1 MVGNFLV
8 VNSKMC
14 EEDDISVLDWN
25 LEESARKMKLDRK
38 SFLQQDNDPQ
48 HTPRILTKNFHEN
61 KIKGLPR
68 LARSPGMNTIK
79 YSWTEVENIVK
90 TKKPKNHTELIS
102 IFQDAWLKMASSV
115 TMKLIECVLERIEA
129 FIKA

>member
-1 MVGNFLV
+1 MVGNFQV

-48 HTPRILTKNFHEN
+48 HTPRILTKNFH
-61 KIKGLPR
+61 
-68 LARSPGMNTIK
+68 
-79 YSWTEVENIVK
+79 
-90 TKKPKNHTELIS
+90 
-102 IFQDAWLKMASSV
+102 
-115 TMKLIECVLERIEA
+115 
-129 FIKA
+129 